1 MLTRSFYL
9 VRSMFAWRQPGC
21 SNLIWSDRV
30 GWTEDYAVKM
40 IEYGRQLLRQRP
52 QRG

>member
-30 GWTEDYAVKM
+30 GWTALSGRAGGVKK
-40 IEYGRQLLRQRP
+40 RKAS
-52 QRG
+52 